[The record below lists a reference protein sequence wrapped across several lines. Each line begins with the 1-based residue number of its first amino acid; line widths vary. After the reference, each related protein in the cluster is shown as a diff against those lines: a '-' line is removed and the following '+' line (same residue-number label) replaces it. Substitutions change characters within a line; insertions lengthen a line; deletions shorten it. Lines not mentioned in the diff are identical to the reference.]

1 MGRKINAYRVL
12 VCRPEGERPFEM
24 PRIILRLILKNC
36 DFVTNGI
43 NLADDRKK
51 WRAVLNVL
59 IDFSLP

>member
-36 DFVTNGI
+36 DFVT
-43 NLADDRKK
+43 
-51 WRAVLNVL
+51 
-59 IDFSLP
+59 